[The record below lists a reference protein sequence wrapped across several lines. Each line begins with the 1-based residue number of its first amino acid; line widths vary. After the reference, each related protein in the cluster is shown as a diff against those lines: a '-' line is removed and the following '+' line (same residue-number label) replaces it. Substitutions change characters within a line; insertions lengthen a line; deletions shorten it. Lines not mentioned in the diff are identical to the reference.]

1 MNILSELNPEQK
13 SAAEHTTGPML
24 ILAGAGSGKTKTI
37 TIRTAYLISKGVP
50 GDKILTLTF
59 TNKAAREMNE
69 RGMKILYE
77 NDIQCTQPEFTTFHS
92 WSLKFIRNYIQFLD
106 EIDKDFTIADES
118 NAKAIIRK
126 TMDLYKVEETYDDI
140 KDGNI
145 SSIFSIIQNNLIPY
159 DTEESSIKAIRNLY
173 NKDNLNIFFEKNFF
187 NTDERI
193 KLLGKIFY
201 QYKKELRENNL
212 VDFDDLINLSVKI
225 LENDNVRRKMQ
236 EKYEY
241 IMVDEFQDTNYAQIK
256 LLDALINE
264 KNNIVVVGD
273 DSQSIYGWR
282 GADIKHILKFHER
295 FVGTKVVNLISN
307 YRSTPDI
314 VKKANKLLDSA
325 KEKHDL
331 KEKLK
336 AFRKEDGEIVIK
348 SFKYNNAIKKSA
360 DVYENEYVATK
371 IKELIDDGVKPSE
384 IAILYRINA
393 IYKNLEAKLI
403 AKRIP
408 YQIYKGRSLFERKS
422 IKEILELIKFLI
434 NEKNAVSLEDFLT
447 STVKI
452 ISKSKL
458 DEIVT
463 GSLDKF
469 ILKRKYKQTKLPKK
483 NIEKLDAFV
492 DFCEEAKKLIEDEAP
507 LEETISYIFQYS
519 GLIQEYKRI
528 IETTKSVTTRDTA
541 ERALDDL
548 DFIYNTILQFESLR
562 NFYEDITLA
571 PDDAE
576 KSDDEKIKL
585 MTVHSSKGLEF
596 EYVFVIRFNQGIFP
610 SQRSFLEGTLEEERR
625 LAYVAI
631 TRAKKFLSLS
641 YVDFYFGRPAKESQF
656 IKEAGLSNLLPQTV
670 FKRY

>member
-37 TIRTAYLISKGVP
+37 TIRTAYLISKGVE
-50 GDKILTLTF
+50 GNKILILTF
-59 TNKAAREMNE
+59 TNKAAREMDE

-77 NDIQCTQPEFTTFHS
+77 NKIICTQPEFTTFHS
-92 WSLKFIRNYIQFLD
+92 WSLKFLRNHIQYLD
-106 EIDKDFTIADES
+106 EIDMDFTIADES
-118 NAKAIIRK
+118 NSKSIIRNI
-126 TMDLYKVEETYDDI
+126 MDMYKVDEKYEDI
-140 KDGNI
+140 KDSNI
-145 SSIFSIIQNNLIPY
+145 SSVFSIIQNNLAPY
-159 DTEESSIKAIRNLY
+159 DTEEMSIKAIEDLYSKGNL
-173 NKDNLNIFFEKNFF
+173 KIFFTKNFF
-187 NTDERI
+187 NTPNRI
-193 KLLGKIFY
+193 KLLGKIYF
-201 QYKKELRENNL
+201 QYKKELRKNNL

-225 LENDNVRRKMQ
+225 LENEDVRKKMRK
-236 EKYEY
+236 KYDY
-241 IMVDEFQDTNYAQIK
+241 IMVDEFQDTNFAQIK
-256 LLDALINE
+256 LLDALIND
-264 KNNIVVVGD
+264 KNNIAVVGD

-282 GADIKHILKFHER
+282 GADIQYILKFHER

-314 VKKANKLLDSA
+314 VKKANKLLESA
-325 KEKHDL
+325 DEKHDL

-336 AFRKEDGEIVIK
+336 AFKKEDGEIVIK
-348 SFKYNNAIKKSA
+348 SFKSNMNIKKTA

-371 IKELIDDGVKPSE
+371 IKELLNNGVKPSE
-384 IAILYRINA
+384 IAVLYRVNS
-393 IYKNLEAKLI
+393 IYKNLEPKLI
-403 AKRIP
+403 ANRIP
-408 YQIYKGRSLFERKS
+408 YQIYKGRSMFERKA
-422 IKEILELIKFLI
+422 IKEMLELIKFLI
-434 NEKNAVSLEDFLT
+434 NEKNTISLEDFLT

-463 GSLDKF
+463 GSLNKF

-507 LEETISYIFQYS
+507 LEEILQYIFNHC

-528 IETTKSVTTRDTA
+528 IETTKSIATKDTA
-541 ERALDDL
+541 ERALVDL
-548 DFIYNTILQFESLR
+548 NFIYNTILQFESLR

-596 EYVFVIRFNQGIFP
+596 EYVFVIRFNQGVFP

-670 FKRY
+670 FKKY